1 MFTFFFN
8 VTATTEIYTY
18 DTLFP
23 YTTLFRSWR
32 RFGLAVNA
40 LSLCRRRG
48 NTNQW
53 LDLRTLG
60 LADQIYWKH
69 TATRDDQIIFR
80 KRRQQI
86 ARGPRVRTRAGCE
99 PWKATT
105 DVAYVGNIEVE
116 QLQPIVEAASA
127 ADARA
132 CRRHT
137 REEER
142 RG

>member
-1 MFTFFFN
+1 MVSDIFLFRIRRPPGSTR
-8 VTATTEIYTY
+8 T

-23 YTTLFRSWR
+23 YTTLFRS
-32 RFGLAVNA
+32 
-40 LSLCRRRG
+40 
-48 NTNQW
+48 TNQW

-86 ARGPRVRTRAGCE
+86 ARCPRVRTRAGCE

-105 DVAYVGNIEVE
+105 EVAYVGNIEVE
-116 QLQPIVEAASA
+116 QLQPIVDAACA
-127 ADARA
+127 VEARA
-132 CRRHT
+132 
-137 REEER
+137 
-142 RG
+142 

>member
-60 LADQIYWKH
+60 LADQIYCKH
-69 TATRDDQIIFR
+69 TATRKDQIIFR

-86 ARGPRVRTRAGCE
+86 ARRPRVRTRAGCE

-105 DVAYVGNIEVE
+105 EVAYVGHVELE
-116 QLQPIVEAASA
+116 QLQPID
-127 ADARA
+127 DARCA
-132 CRRHT
+132 VEDRRRT
-137 REEER
+137 RLNSS
-142 RG
+142 